1 MYKSSRG
8 LDMDGVT
15 GVTALVIG
23 LTLVI
28 MSYYLMRQGKDI
40 RATVPEG
47 GYKGAADANG
57 ATLRYGTTLIRS
69 GYVLAA
75 LGLFNMAWGL
85 LIAIL

>member
-1 MYKSSRG
+1 
-8 LDMDGVT
+8 MDGMT
-15 GVTALVIG
+15 GVTALVMG
-23 LTLVI
+23 LSLVI
-28 MSYYLMRQGKDI
+28 MSYYLMRRGKDI
-40 RATVPEG
+40 RAIVPEG

-69 GYVLAA
+69 GYALAV